1 MQPIVWWIIIAV
13 VFFILE
19 LTTAS
24 FFYIWI
30 GIGAL
35 ATVAVSFFYNPTWIQ
50 CAAFAAFSVFLV
62 LISRSWKSKM
72 SVIGKRSANMD
83 ALVGCE
89 GFVTKVDESADF
101 KGYIKVEGQYWKSEE
116 QNKERLKVDEKVIVV
131 EAKGN
136 ILIVK
141 L

>member
-1 MQPIVWWIIIAV
+1 MQPMVWWIIIAV

-19 LTTAS
+19 LATAS

-35 ATVAVSFFYNPTWIQ
+35 ATVAFSYFFNPAWIQ
-50 CAAFAAFSVFLV
+50 CAAFAAFSVFFV
-62 LISRSWKSKM
+62 LISRSWKSKF
-72 SVIGKRSANMD
+72 SVISKRSANMD

-89 GFVTKVDESADF
+89 GLVTKVDESQNF
-101 KGYIKVEGQYWKSEE
+101 QGYIKVEGQYWKVET
-116 QNKERLKVDEKVIVV
+116 QNKQSLKLNEKMSVV

-136 ILIVK
+136 VLIVK
-141 L
+141 N